1 MLEHATAGND
11 PVSVAAISAAEQAA
25 NLEERLS
32 RGWDLIAHAEQR
44 GEPTDDLF
52 NHFKFLL
59 RQYED
64 LLDEFTT

>member
-1 MLEHATAGND
+1 MLEHATLGND
-11 PVSVAAISAAEQAA
+11 PVNVAVTAADQAA

-32 RGWDLIAHAEQR
+32 RGWDLIAQAEQR

-52 NHFKFLL
+52 SHFKFLL

-64 LLDEFTT
+64 LLDDFAT